1 MALNINEYEIIN
13 QIKAYDSFIDFIS
26 KNKILER
33 EWPFDNQTI
42 LLFRNVKKVLAVK
55 IIKKS
60 IKNNNDIK
68 KRHLV
73 LICNILTNNDL
84 DISFRPV
91 IIFSKHFIEYL
102 LNNLNVR
109 DSFIICGLK
118 GKIYENKMK
127 EKKEIAFSIAKDTKS
142 KSFLF
147 LHNIKIE
154 SNEKF
159 R

>member
-13 QIKAYDSFIDFIS
+13 QIKAFDSFIDFLS

-42 LLFRNVKKVLAVK
+42 LLFRNVKKVLVVK

-73 LICNILTNNDL
+73 LMCNIITNNDS
-84 DISFRPV
+84 DMSFRPI
-91 IIFSKHFIEYL
+91 IIFSKRFIEYL

-109 DSFIICGLK
+109 DFFIISGLK
-118 GKIYENKMK
+118 GKVYENKMK
-127 EKKEIAFSIAKDTKS
+127 EKKEVAFSVAKDTKS
-142 KSFLF
+142 KAYIF
-147 LHNIKIE
+147 I
-154 SNEKF
+154 
-159 R
+159 